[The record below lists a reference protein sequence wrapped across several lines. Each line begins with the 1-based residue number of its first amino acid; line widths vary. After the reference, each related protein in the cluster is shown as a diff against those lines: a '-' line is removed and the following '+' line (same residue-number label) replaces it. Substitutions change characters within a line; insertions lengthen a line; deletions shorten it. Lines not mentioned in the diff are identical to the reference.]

1 LPHGVRDMRSADD
14 AIEHAKRREV
24 AAIFHSHEAIEAAAE
39 ALLLAGF
46 DRADLDRL
54 ADLDEVRERVGLI
67 YVAHEELADVPQ
79 APRRPLVT
87 REDVTLTLVLVV
99 SVLASL
105 AGVVVA
111 LIVVALDGGTE
122 AAVGA
127 ALLSALVAGGI
138 SAFITVRGLRPMRSE
153 ALKPL
158 MAARGLILWV
168 RVRSPDDEQ
177 KAERILHQHGG
188 RAIRVHE
195 IEIEK
200 RPEEIPLS
208 SFRPDPWL
216 GSGPLGRPNSKRRRS

>member
-1 LPHGVRDMRSADD
+1 MTISEDD
-14 AIEHAKRREV
+14 AIERAKLREV
-24 AAIFHSHEAIEAAAE
+24 AAIFHSDEALEAAGE

-54 ADLDEVRERVGLI
+54 ADLDEVRKRVGLI
-67 YVAHEELADVPQ
+67 YVVPQ

-216 GSGPLGRPNSKRRRS
+216 GSGPLGRPNYKRRRS

>member
-1 LPHGVRDMRSADD
+1 MTISEDD
-14 AIEHAKRREV
+14 AIERAKLREV
-24 AAIFHSHEAIEAAAE
+24 AAIFHSDEALEAAAE

-138 SAFITVRGLRPMRSE
+138 SAFTTVRGLRPMRSE

>member
-1 LPHGVRDMRSADD
+1 MGLETMRSADD

-54 ADLDEVRERVGLI
+54 ADLDEVRKRVGLI
-67 YVAHEELADVPQ
+67 FVAHEELADLPQ

-87 REDVTLTLVLVV
+87 REDFTLMVALAV

-105 AGVVVA
+105 AAVVA
-111 LIVVALDGGTE
+111 ALVVIAFDGRTA
-122 AAVGA
+122 AAVAA

-138 SAFITVRGLRPMRSE
+138 SALVTVRIFRPMRSE
-153 ALKPL
+153 ALKPI

-168 RVRSPDDEQ
+168 QVRSPDDEQ
-177 KAERILHQHGG
+177 KAEQILRQHGG
-188 RAIRVHE
+188 QAIRIHE

-216 GSGPLGRPNSKRRRS
+216 GSGPLGRP